1 MKRLFAILILLTL
14 MLGCKSEKED
24 KKTEKKSD
32 TSMIRKPSEMAS
44 LMNKMYEENEK
55 VKKKIL
61 KGEDLLDFPEEYL
74 KIHTATLT
82 DPSDRTPEFRAF
94 SELYLNNLKVV
105 FKTSKDS
112 LKYRFNE
119 TVNSCIACHQTTC
132 LGPIP
137 RIKKLL
143 IKKNE

>member
-1 MKRLFAILILLTL
+1 MKKSLTIL
-14 MLGCKSEKED
+14 MLIVVIIGCKSEKEG
-24 KKTEKKSD
+24 KKTEKLNIQKQ
-32 TSMIRKPSEMAS
+32 SEMAF

-61 KGEDLLDFPEEYL
+61 KGADLLDFPEEYL

-94 SELYLNNLKVV
+94 SELYLSNLRVV
-105 FKTSKDS
+105 FETSKDS
-112 LKYRFNE
+112 LKYKFNE

-132 LGPIP
+132 VGPIP

-143 IKKNE
+143 IK